1 MKCCFKMNFFISDF
15 FFQFREVLQ
24 GLQQLLTTS
33 KTAEAMQSYNLATH
47 AYGIQDLQN
56 NIYLIDNIIEKQI
69 KLLSS
74 QLDTDVSLI
83 PKNSTN
89 NTNQTNMEVHG
100 VKIVNNNAEIKL
112 EDKANDME
120 IDVGK

>member
-1 MKCCFKMNFFISDF
+1 MFC
-15 FFQFREVLQ
+15 FREVLQ

-83 PKNSTN
+83 PTNAANS
-89 NTNQTNMEVHG
+89 TNQTNLEIHG
-100 VKIVNNNAEIKL
+100 TKIVNNNTEIKL
-112 EDKANDME
+112 ENNTNEME

>member
-1 MKCCFKMNFFISDF
+1 
-15 FFQFREVLQ
+15 
-24 GLQQLLTTS
+24 
-33 KTAEAMQSYNLATH
+33 MQSYNLATH

-83 PKNSTN
+83 PTN
-89 NTNQTNMEVHG
+89 NTNQTSMEVHG
-100 VKIVNNNAEIKL
+100 VKIVNNNAEIKS
-112 EDKANDME
+112 EEQTNDME